1 MINLISY
8 NITQGDRFTGDRTD
22 SLIVRYECNFDKPTK
37 VKIYL
42 GDHIFNTERQTQ
54 EITPHK
60 GIWWT
65 DFYSR
70 NSHFLNHNKQVTNA
84 FIEPLNLIF
93 ENKETGEIIKEFKL
107 DFKFVDI
114 SLRGRNQKINAWVF
128 GDSHIGHLAKD
139 IDYDELEYHNLRINS
154 ISKVGFTMSRFSN
167 SKYLDYL
174 NCFPIYDKDFLLF
187 NLGEVDMR
195 MSIHLKSYN
204 KQKPKITILN
214 EILDKYFNALKSIKQ
229 NYPNNPIIILKPNA
243 PIGDDYFYPKNYKQ
257 DYFLH
262 SNKKDRKLLN
272 KEFNQKILEFIKQ
285 NPNFYYI
292 DNNDNFQDSEGFVKN
307 ELLIQDDIHMK
318 TNKHYF
324 DLLYHKL
331 QNI

>member
-1 MINLISY
+1 MINILSY
-8 NITQGDRFTGDRTD
+8 NITYGDRSSGDRTD
-22 SLIVRYECNFDKPTK
+22 SLKVHYECNFENPTK
-37 VKIYL
+37 VIIYL
-42 GDHIFNTERQTQ
+42 GDSIFNTESQYQ
-54 EITPHK
+54 EIIPSK
-60 GIWWT
+60 GTWWSV
-65 DFYSR
+65 FYSR
-70 NSHFLNHNKQVTNA
+70 NSHFLNHDKQITNA
-84 FIEPLNLIF
+84 FIEPQNLIF
-93 ENKETGEIIKEFKL
+93 KNKETYEIIKEFKL

-114 SLRGRNQKINAWVF
+114 SLRGKNQKVNAWVF
-128 GDSHIGHLAKD
+128 GDSHIGHLAKG
-139 IDYDELEYHNLRINS
+139 IDYDELEYPNLRINS

-243 PIGDDYFYPKNYKQ
+243 PIGDDYFYPENYKQ

-272 KEFNQKILEFIKQ
+272 EEFNEKIIEFIKQ
-285 NPNFYYI
+285 NPNFYYM
-292 DNNDNFQDSEGFVKN
+292 DNNDNFQDSEGFIKN
-307 ELLIQDDIHMK
+307 ELLIQDDIHME

-324 DLLYHKL
+324 DLLYQKL
-331 QNI
+331 QSI